1 MRKRYGKKVAKNR
14 IWGSML
20 GPFWE
25 GLGTKNRKK
34 ANKNGDDFLSG
45 ILKPIWLPKSKKVH
59 PSAGYAKAYLG
70 SFWSS
75 DMSKRRANYSLKL

>member
-1 MRKRYGKKVAKNR
+1 MRKRYGKKVAKHWILR
-14 IWGSML
+14 SML

-25 GLGTKNRKK
+25 GFGTKNRK
-34 ANKNGDDFLSG
+34 NNEKNGDDFLSRN
-45 ILKPIWLPKSKKVH
+45 LKPIWLPKSKKVH